1 MKLIAFSIDILDNDL
16 HNSEVFP
23 IKAVAL
29 MLKKIVSR
37 TFDLFKPQYLF
48 KNLLWLVLFIGLGMI
63 AEYLFEKMFLVPYI
77 QIIM

>member
-1 MKLIAFSIDILDNDL
+1 
-16 HNSEVFP
+16 
-23 IKAVAL
+23 

-48 KNLLWLVLFIGLGMI
+48 KNLLWLALFIGLGMI